1 MSSENTITIP
11 AGLNGDWTAEGLRK
25 YADFMVRPDALT
37 PYTAAEV
44 LRFLADEI
52 ERQAPRP
59 EGWYHVKDGAWERV
73 LWWDGDEFAVRPG
86 DYGFGVTVPVPH
98 DATITPVTIGRA
110 ES

>member
-1 MSSENTITIP
+1 MSGENTITIP
-11 AGLNGDWTAEGLRK
+11 ADLGGGWTPSNLRNAAKPGGLNRHGVGRLLER
-25 YADFMVRPDALT
+25 
-37 PYTAAEV
+37 
-44 LRFLADEI
+44 LADEI

-73 LWWDGDEFAVRPG
+73 LWWDGDEFVQRPG
-86 DYGFGVTVPVPH
+86 DYGFGATVPVPS